1 MKKNVHEITI
11 KIEGKEWEEIL
22 DKAFKKK
29 NKEVKVDGFRK
40 GCAPKDVYIKKFGIE
55 SLYMEAVDGAVDSAY
70 KKVLEDNKLIPIIE
84 PALDVKTINE
94 NEVEF
99 VFTIITK
106 PEVTLGEYKNLG
118 IKKETA
124 KVTKKEIEEEIEHLR
139 TQFAEIVV
147 KEEGTVEVGDTAII
161 DFKGIVDGKELEGG
175 SGENFPLE
183 IGGHQFIPG
192 FEEGLVGVSAGEEK
206 VLNMKFPDDY
216 VADLAGKEVEFTVK
230 VNEIKTRELPEID
243 EDFFKDLG
251 YEDMKTKEELEKEVE
266 KVLVDRKNAELE
278 DAHIEKCLEKAADNM
293 KVDINDEIIDDEIH
307 RMIHQMEEKL
317 AMQGL
322 NIEQYYEFTGMT
334 HEKLHEQMHDE
345 AVKRVKYRYLIEAVA
360 EAEKIEFT
368 DKEIKDKAKEM
379 ADNYGITVDELIKA
393 YGSLDIVKYDMQMH
407 QALEIIKSGN

>member
-11 KIEGKEWEEIL
+11 KIEGKEWETIL

-55 SLYMEAVDGAVDSAY
+55 SLYMDAVDGAVDVAY
-70 KKVLEDNKLIPIIE
+70 KKVLEDSKLVPIIE
-84 PALDVKTINE
+84 PKLDVKSINE
-94 NEVEF
+94 KEVEF
-99 VFTIITK
+99 VFTIVTK

-118 IKKETA
+118 IKKDTA

-139 TQFAEIVV
+139 SQFAEIVL
-147 KEEGTVEVGDTAII
+147 KENGKIEVGDTAVI
-161 DFKGIVDGKELEGG
+161 DFKGVVDGKELEGG
-175 SGENFPLE
+175 SGENFSLE

-192 FEEGLVGVSAGEEK
+192 FGDGLVGVSAGEEK
-206 VLNMKFPDDY
+206 VLNLKFPEDY

-230 VNEIKTRELPEID
+230 VNEIKTRELPEIN

-251 YEDMKTKEELEKEVE
+251 YEDMKTKEELEAEVK
-266 KVLVDRKNAELE
+266 KVLEDRKNAELE
-278 DAHIEKCLEKAADNM
+278 DTHIEKCLEKAADNM